1 MEERYYQLNEG
12 TILNDRYVIERVL
25 GNGGFGITY
34 LGHDEKLD
42 MQVAV
47 KEYFPNG
54 LSTRNTQVTPQI
66 IPNQA
71 DETLY
76 EQGKS
81 RFLKEARILAKLSD
95 EEGIVGVHDFFE
107 ENNTCYIVMEY
118 IQGISLSEYL
128 RQNGPVSVEKM
139 LELLTPVMHS
149 LTNVHKAGLV
159 HRDISP
165 GNIMITEKG
174 QVKLLDF
181 GAARD
186 ISKETDETATVITK
200 KGFAPFEQYSR
211 KGELGPWTDVYGL
224 AATMYYCI
232 TGHIPNAAI
241 ERVISDDLESPS
253 ALGFKMK
260 AYQEKALLRGL
271 ALFKNDRF
279 QSVEELYHAFT
290 TESSDEVEIPDAT
303 VIQTDAG
310 AKKLERSVNV
320 RSTDRQQD
328 ETILHKEEAIEPKR
342 VMPDKEQKGRKAKRK
357 KKKKLLPVIL
367 GVLAGILA
375 VGTAV
380 YIAYSMTSTINIGG
394 KSFKRKDSGI
404 SVSLAKVTPKQLR
417 QIHKFKNLT
426 TLSLYACY
434 LTNEDVA
441 IIADELEMIRNDF
454 DLHIELQNNKEIT
467 DITSLAKLENLAWL
481 YIDGTSVTDV
491 SCLADAEKLN
501 NLSVDNMKQPLH
513 LDSLAALTQLKHL
526 SVNGNGLNNLVF
538 VQNMSELSVLEA
550 SDNQITDISALT
562 GCKKISYL
570 TLSNNQI
577 GDISPLSDSDGS
589 LENLYLSNNPVS
601 DLEPLR
607 GKLKNLRAFECNA
620 ANLTDISV
628 LEDSYKMYNLS
639 VNNNK
644 IENLDVLKEKNNLS
658 ILSADNNAI
667 TDLSVLASCHELS
680 MISLSHNQITDIS
693 ALAELKNVTHLYLSY
708 NQIEDISP
716 LAGFAGDE
724 SVLKRLNITHNQI
737 QDISVLADFEPV
749 VYSSNLSYNQI
760 TDISPLAGKTAA
772 TSLGELGEHA
782 DDMAAFN
789 LLGNPFTDLK
799 QLLDVG
805 CGENAIINLTWHEG
819 MDWSVLNQ
827 IPNLKGV
834 NVVDCPKDQE
844 YYVEEQLGDGI
855 FVQFKHNEDFEESE
869 EVTEQET
876 EETPDEE

>member
-1 MEERYYQLNEG
+1 MEKRYYQLNEG
-12 TILNDRYVIERVL
+12 TVLNDRYVIERVL

-241 ERVISDDLESPS
+241 ERVISDDLENPS
-253 ALGFKMK
+253 ALGFKIK

-279 QSVEELYHAFT
+279 QSVEELYHAFI
-290 TESSDEVEIPDAT
+290 TETSDEVEVPDAT

-310 AKKLERSVNV
+310 AKKLERSVNA
-320 RSTDRQQD
+320 RSTVQQQD
-328 ETILHKEEAIEPKR
+328 EVIFHKEEEIEPKR

-357 KKKKLLPVIL
+357 KKRKLLPVIL
-367 GVLAGILA
+367 GVFAGILA
-375 VGTAV
+375 VGITV
-380 YIAYSMTSTINIGG
+380 YIAYSMTNTINIGG
-394 KSFKRKDSGI
+394 KSFKRKDSVI
-404 SVSLAKVTPKQLR
+404 SISLGKVTQSQLKQL
-417 QIHKFKNLT
+417 HKFTK
-426 TLSLYACY
+426 LSYLALQNCY
-434 LTNEDVA
+434 LTNEDLV
-441 IIADELEMIRNDF
+441 IIADELGMIRNDY
-454 DLHIELQNNKEIT
+454 ELKVDFTGNQEIT
-467 DITSLAKLENLAWL
+467 DITPLAKLENLTTL
-481 YIDGTSVTDV
+481 CIDGTAVTDL
-491 SCLADAEKLN
+491 SCLAGSEKLN
-501 NLSVDNMKQPLH
+501 NLSVDNMEQPLQTE
-513 LDSLAALTQLKHL
+513 SLSALTQLQQL
-526 SVNGNGLNNLVF
+526 SVSGMELNNIAF
-538 VQNMSELSVLEA
+538 VQNMSELTVLDA
-550 SDNQITDISALT
+550 SDNQITDISALA
-562 GCKKISYL
+562 GCETINEL
-570 TLSNNQI
+570 TLSNNPI
-577 GDISPLSDSDGS
+577 
-589 LENLYLSNNPVS
+589 E

-607 GKLKNLRAFECNA
+607 GKLGNLRIFECNE
-620 ANLTDISV
+620 ANLMDISV
-628 LEDSYKMYNLS
+628 LEDSYEMHTLF
-639 VNNNK
+639 VDNNK
-644 IENLDVLKEKNNLS
+644 IENLDALREKNNLYN
-658 ILSADNNAI
+658 LSACNNII
-667 TDLSVLASCHELS
+667 TDISVLASCHKLS
-680 MISLSHNQITDIS
+680 SISLSHNQITDIS
-693 ALAELKNVTHLYLSY
+693 ALAELKNVKHLYLNY

-716 LAGFAGDE
+716 LAEFAGEE
-724 SVLKRLNITHNQI
+724 STLESLAIDHNQI
-737 QDISVLADFEPV
+737 RDISVLANFDPV
-749 VYSSNLSYNQI
+749 VYSSDLSYNQI
-760 TDISPLAGKTAA
+760 TDISPLAGKTA
-772 TSLGELGEHA
+772 TMPLGSYFKSVN
-782 DDMAAFN
+782 DAASFI
-789 LLGNPFTDLK
+789 LIGNPFTDLK

-805 CGENAIINLTWHEG
+805 CGENAIMGLTYYDG
-819 MDWSVLNQ
+819 MDWNVLDQ
-827 IPNLKGV
+827 ISNLKEV
-834 NVVDCPKDQE
+834 YIVDCPKDQE
-844 YYVEEQLGDGI
+844 YYVEEQLGSRI
-855 FVQFKHNEDFEESE
+855 KAFFISSE
-869 EVTEQET
+869 ELNKLAEQENQET

>member
-1 MEERYYQLNEG
+1 MEKRYYQLNEG
-12 TILNDRYVIERVL
+12 TVLNDRYVIERVL

-42 MQVAV
+42 MRVAV

-253 ALGFKMK
+253 ALGFKIK

-279 QSVEELYHAFT
+279 QSVEELYHAFI
-290 TESSDEVEIPDAT
+290 TETSDEVEVPDAT

-320 RSTDRQQD
+320 RSTVQQQD
-328 ETILHKEEAIEPKR
+328 EVIFHKEEEIEPKR
-342 VMPDKEQKGRKAKRK
+342 VMPDKEQKGRKATRK
-357 KKKKLLPVIL
+357 KKRKLLPVIL
-367 GVLAGILA
+367 GIFAGILA
-375 VGTAV
+375 VGITV

-394 KSFKRKDSGI
+394 KSFKRKDSVI
-404 SVSLAKVTPKQLR
+404 SISLGKVTQSQLKQL
-417 QIHKFKNLT
+417 HKFT
-426 TLSLYACY
+426 ELSYLALQNCY
-434 LTNEDVA
+434 LTNEDLV
-441 IIADELEMIRNDF
+441 IIADELGMIRNDY
-454 DLHIELQNNKEIT
+454 ELKVDFTGNQEIT
-467 DITSLAKLENLAWL
+467 DITPLAKLENLATL
-481 YIDGTSVTDV
+481 CIDGTAVTDL
-491 SCLADAEKLN
+491 SCLTGSEKLN
-501 NLSVDNMKQPLH
+501 NLSVDNMEQPLQTE
-513 LDSLAALTQLKHL
+513 SLSALTQLQRL
-526 SVNGNGLNNLVF
+526 SVIGMELNNIAF
-538 VQNMSELSVLEA
+538 VQNMSELTVLDA
-550 SDNQITDISALT
+550 SDNQITDISALA
-562 GCKKISYL
+562 GCETINEL
-570 TLSNNQI
+570 TLSNNPI
-577 GDISPLSDSDGS
+577 
-589 LENLYLSNNPVS
+589 E

-607 GKLKNLRAFECNA
+607 GKLENLRIFECNE
-620 ANLTDISV
+620 ANLRDISV
-628 LEDSYKMYNLS
+628 LEDSYEMHTFF
-639 VNNNK
+639 VDNNK
-644 IENLDVLKEKNNLS
+644 IENLDALSEKNNLYN
-658 ILSADNNAI
+658 LSACNNII
-667 TDLSVLASCHELS
+667 TDISVLASCHKLS
-680 MISLSHNQITDIS
+680 SISLSHNQITDIS
-693 ALAELKNVTHLYLSY
+693 ALENLKNIKYLYLND

-716 LAGFAGDE
+716 LAEFAGEE
-724 SVLKRLNITHNQI
+724 STLESLTIDHNQI
-737 QDISVLADFEPV
+737 RDISVLANFDPV
-749 VYSSNLSYNQI
+749 VYSSDLSYNQI
-760 TDISPLAGKTAA
+760 TDISPLAGKTA
-772 TSLGELGEHA
+772 TMPLGSYFKSVNDA
-782 DDMAAFN
+782 AAFI
-789 LLGNPFTDLK
+789 LIGNPFTDLK

-805 CGENAIINLTWHEG
+805 CGENAIIGLTYYDG
-819 MDWSVLNQ
+819 MAWNVLDQ
-827 IPNLKGV
+827 ISNLKEV
-834 NVVDCPKDQE
+834 YIVDCPKDQE
-844 YYVEEQLGDGI
+844 YYVKEQLGSRI
-855 FVQFKHNEDFEESE
+855 KAFFVSSE
-869 EVTEQET
+869 ELNKLAEQENQET

>member
-12 TILNDRYVIERVL
+12 TILNDRYVIEHVL

-290 TESSDEVEIPDAT
+290 TEISDEVEIPDAT

-328 ETILHKEEAIEPKR
+328 EVNLHKEEAIEPKR

-394 KSFKRKDSGI
+394 KSFKRKDSVI
-404 SVSLAKVTPKQLR
+404 SISLGKVTQSQLK
-417 QIHKFKNLT
+417 QIHKFTELQYLALWN
-426 TLSLYACY
+426 CY
-434 LTNEDVA
+434 LTNEDLA
-441 IIADELEMIRNDF
+441 IIADELGMIRNDYKLKVDF
-454 DLHIELQNNKEIT
+454 TGNQEIT
-467 DITSLAKLENLAWL
+467 DITPLAKLENLATL
-481 YIDGTSVTDV
+481 CIDGTAVTDV
-491 SCLADAEKLN
+491 SCLADAENLSTLSVN
-501 NLSVDNMKQPLH
+501 NLKQSLQQ
-513 LDSLAALTQLKHL
+513 DSLTALTQLKYL
-526 SVNGNGLNNLVF
+526 SVTKDKLNNLAF
-538 VQNMSELSVLEA
+538 VQNMSELTELDA
-550 SDNQITDISALT
+550 SDNEITDISALA
-562 GCKKISYL
+562 GCKKISKL
-570 TLSNNQI
+570 TLNNNQI
-577 GDISPLSDSDGS
+577 EDISSLADSDGS
-589 LENLYLSNNPVS
+589 LESLYLSNNPIE

-607 GKLKNLRAFECNA
+607 GKLESLRIFECNE
-620 ANLTDISV
+620 ANLMDISV
-628 LEDSYKMYNLS
+628 LEDSYEMHTLFAD
-639 VNNNK
+639 NNK
-644 IENLDVLKEKNNLS
+644 IENLDALSEKNNLS
-658 ILSADNNAI
+658 NLSVCNNII
-667 TDLSVLASCHELS
+667 TDISVLASCHELS
-680 MISLSHNQITDIS
+680 SISLSHNQITDIS
-693 ALAELKNVTHLYLSY
+693 ALAELKNVKHLYLSY

-716 LAGFAGDE
+716 LAEFEGEE
-724 SVLKRLNITHNQI
+724 STLESLTINHNQI
-737 QDISVLADFEPV
+737 RDISVLANFDPA
-749 VYSSNLSYNQI
+749 VYNSDLSYNQI
-760 TDISPLAGKTAA
+760 TDISPLAGKTA
-772 TSLGELGEHA
+772 TMTLGSYLKTVNDA
-782 DDMAAFN
+782 AAFI

-805 CGENAIINLTWHEG
+805 CGKNAIMGLTYYDG
-819 MDWSVLNQ
+819 MDWNVLDQ
-827 IPNLKGV
+827 ISNLKEV
-834 NVVDCPKDQE
+834 YIVDCPKDQE
-844 YYVEEQLGDGI
+844 YYVEEQLGSRI
-855 FVQFKHNEDFEESE
+855 RAFFISSE
-869 EVTEQET
+869 ELNKLAEQANQET